1 MRINK
6 SVLALA
12 AGHFLIDN
20 YSSMLGAFLPFLHE
34 QLKLSMAQAGLLG
47 GALTFSSSLMQPLY
61 GLLADRFQS
70 KIFAALAP
78 AIAGVFIASLG
89 LAPNFSALLIL
100 LVLGGVG
107 IAAFH
112 PQGAAIT
119 SEVSGRDQGYQM
131 SVFITGGM
139 IGYAFGPIFITLVI
153 TLAGLHHSYWAAL
166 PGVAVSAYLLLNGP
180 SPRRVEAHSR
190 RLRFTQQ
197 LRSKLRPLLLLYFLV
212 VIRSAIQIV
221 FVSFLPLYL
230 TTRGYSAAQGSQM
243 LTAFL
248 LAGGSAGF
256 VGGVLADRFGG
267 KTIIALSML
276 GCLPFLL
283 GFLWTKGPLALLLCV
298 AGGAFLLFTTP
309 VNIVMAQK
317 LVPEGASTVS
327 ALMMGFAWG
336 IGGLFV
342 PLTGLCS
349 DFFGMQATMAS
360 IVLLAIPGLILS
372 LALPPNL
379 ETTGQAPHLEAIS
392 ELPSS

>member
-78 AIAGVFIASLG
+78 AIAGIFIASLG
-89 LAPNFSALLIL
+89 LAPNFSTLLIL
-100 LVLGGVG
+100 LMLGGVG

-139 IGYAFGPIFITLVI
+139 IGYAIGPIFITLVI
-153 TLAGLHHSYWAAL
+153 TLAGLHRSYWAAL

-180 SPRRVEAHSR
+180 SPRRVEANSR

-197 LRSKLRPLLLLYFLV
+197 LRSRLRPLLLLYFLV

-230 TTRGYSAAQGSQM
+230 TTRGYSAGQGSQM

-267 KTIIALSML
+267 KTIIAL
-276 GCLPFLL
+276 
-283 GFLWTKGPLALLLCV
+283 
-298 AGGAFLLFTTP
+298 
-309 VNIVMAQK
+309 
-317 LVPEGASTVS
+317 
-327 ALMMGFAWG
+327 
-336 IGGLFV
+336 
-342 PLTGLCS
+342 
-349 DFFGMQATMAS
+349 
-360 IVLLAIPGLILS
+360 
-372 LALPPNL
+372 
-379 ETTGQAPHLEAIS
+379 
-392 ELPSS
+392 